1 MGCLDDFGYDGII
14 ENNEN
19 MRGAYVFVSQNL
31 NVEGNAAPNLEE
43 KYDDNVEEKAAEKLA
58 IIIERLIKKR
68 DSQTPREV
76 AHGNYCKNPCYEFN
90 LNLINVCPKCKG
102 KVVMEYENEYTIT
115 KDRDKNGNIIDKKI
129 YNKNACNKFEFNDIV
144 SYEDRSFGALC
155 AYFQLE
161 EKVGDKVNYYMM
173 LEGEK
178 IDLGKSKLLDFLYKQ
193 QNKLLPEKN
202 GVELLLGFNSIGKPT
217 ILLYNQGGFERMPLV
232 CLYKC
237 SKCGHTYHI
246 MQTSPFMYRDKSK
259 DVVGEKFK
267 A

>member
-1 MGCLDDFGYDGII
+1 
-14 ENNEN
+14 
-19 MRGAYVFVSQNL
+19 
-31 NVEGNAAPNLEE
+31 
-43 KYDDNVEEKAAEKLA
+43 
-58 IIIERLIKKR
+58 
-68 DSQTPREV
+68 
-76 AHGNYCKNPCYEFN
+76 
-90 LNLINVCPKCKG
+90 
-102 KVVMEYENEYTIT
+102 MEYENEYTIT

-161 EKVGDKVNYYMM
+161 EKVGDKVNYYIM